1 MISGHIASAKHSFS
15 DQSVTNDYGGII
27 KGTTQKIGS
36 TLSCLV
42 RIYEKSSGRLIDQKY
57 SNTDG
62 DYKFI
67 NLKIGIKYTIIGF
80 DPKSEFNAV
89 IQDNVVLK

>member
-1 MISGHIASAKHSFS
+1 M
-15 DQSVTNDYGGII
+15 
-27 KGTTQKIGS
+27 
-36 TLSCLV
+36 

-57 SNTDG
+57 SNTNG

-89 IQDNVVLK
+89 IQDNVVPK

>member
-42 RIYEKSSGRLIDQKY
+42 RVYEKSSGRLIDQEY
-57 SNTDG
+57 SDING
-62 DYKFI
+62 EYKFT
-67 NLKIGIKYTIIGF
+67 NLKIGIKYLIMGF
-80 DPKSEFNAV
+80 DPKNEFNAV
-89 IQDNVVLK
+89 IQDNVVPK

>member
-42 RIYEKSSGRLIDQKY
+42 RIYEKSSGRL
-57 SNTDG
+57 N
-62 DYKFI
+62 
-67 NLKIGIKYTIIGF
+67 
-80 DPKSEFNAV
+80 
-89 IQDNVVLK
+89 